1 MLQNRIARI
10 VTGTSYDSADH
21 PLSLKELGWLNIR
34 NLITLDLGIFM
45 FKVNKGTTPTPIS
58 DMFQKVQE
66 THNYG
71 TRFNVEN
78 NYYRMAVKKEI
89 TKTAISYSGPKLWSE
104 IPRSI
109 GEAHSLDILKRIF
122 ESFLQVKMT
131 LSFLFEPF
139 LLFI

>member
-1 MLQNRIARI
+1 
-10 VTGTSYDSADH
+10 
-21 PLSLKELGWLNIR
+21 
-34 NLITLDLGIFM
+34 M

-66 THNYG
+66 THNYE

-109 GEAHSLDILKRIF
+109 REAHSFDIFKKDFR
-122 ESFLQVKMT
+122 EFLASQNDT
-131 LSFLFEPF
+131 FLSF
-139 LLFI
+139 